1 LDLNLAPGS
10 SFNPDSASVSYKP
23 EMSPPLEAAQNSD
36 AARRFLQV
44 AKFPKA
50 TVEKT
55 DTGYRMQIRDLAQLR
70 DAQSGPRVVAIVD
83 TDANAHVVAEEI
95 AWDK

>member
-1 LDLNLAPGS
+1 
-10 SFNPDSASVSYKP
+10 
-23 EMSPPLEAAQNSD
+23 
-36 AARRFLQV
+36 
-44 AKFPKA
+44 
-50 TVEKT
+50 VEKT
-55 DTGYRMQIRDLAQLR
+55 DTGYRVQIRDLAQLR